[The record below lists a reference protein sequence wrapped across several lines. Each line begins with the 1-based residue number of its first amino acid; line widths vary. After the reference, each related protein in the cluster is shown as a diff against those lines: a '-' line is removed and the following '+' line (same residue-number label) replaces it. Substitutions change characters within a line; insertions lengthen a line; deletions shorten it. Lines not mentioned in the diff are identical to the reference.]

1 MFSLTRQPIVPPV
14 LASPGAGG
22 FVTFDGKVRNTHQD
36 RPVTGLEYE
45 AFDELVLAEGT
56 RLMTEAVA
64 HYGLLEARCIH
75 RVGRLEIGETAVWIG
90 VAAPH
95 RREAFEACEWILDQL
110 KRRVPI
116 WKKEFFADGDSG
128 WIGSDVVPGEAPV
141 TEENY
146 YARQIRLREVG
157 QQGEGYVLA
166 EQGHHLCGRLL
177 LADLGRLRD
186 VGGVGGVGGGLGG
199 GCGGVGLDGLD
210 GVLLGLRR
218 AAHVVTP
225 SGSGIGM

>member
-75 RVGRLEIGETAVWIG
+75 RVG
-90 VAAPH
+90 
-95 RREAFEACEWILDQL
+95 
-110 KRRVPI
+110 
-116 WKKEFFADGDSG
+116 
-128 WIGSDVVPGEAPV
+128 GSKS
-141 TEENY
+141 
-146 YARQIRLREVG
+146 ARP
-157 QQGEGYVLA
+157 
-166 EQGHHLCGRLL
+166 
-177 LADLGRLRD
+177 
-186 VGGVGGVGGGLGG
+186 
-199 GCGGVGLDGLD
+199 
-210 GVLLGLRR
+210 
-218 AAHVVTP
+218 P
-225 SGSGIGM
+225 SGSASPRRIGARRSRPANGFWIN